1 MAKIQATMSTEIALD
16 MLQASDSIKRITQLV
31 NHATNAWKAQESQL
45 RATGD
50 YLGAAQAKYD
60 GLDNAIQ
67 QQAKIEKLR
76 KEQSELK
83 GNTVETAEQYLK
95 YQQQIDQATAKL
107 ASMESQQ
114 QKAKSSVYYYKSGLA
129 GLQQQFKQQNEVS
142 ETYIKRLQAE
152 GKESEANEEKAKHLK
167 GSIENLTKQYK
178 TQEDMLQ
185 KIAAESGKTSSEY
198 LLQKKR
204 LDETATSLANAKAN
218 ANRFNA
224 GLICNNS
231 SNNKTKLLE
240 HTSNGCRL
248 KEERAK

>member
-60 GLDNAIQ
+60 GLGNAIQQ

-107 ASMESQQ
+107 ASIDRLTIDEICER
-114 QKAKSSVYYYKSGLA
+114 KNWTTRKTYYVWL
-129 GLQQQFKQQNEVS
+129 
-142 ETYIKRLQAE
+142 RRAE
-152 GKESEANEEKAKHLK
+152 AFL
-167 GSIENLTKQYK
+167 
-178 TQEDMLQ
+178 ED
-185 KIAAESGKTSSEY
+185 
-198 LLQKKR
+198 
-204 LDETATSLANAKAN
+204 
-218 ANRFNA
+218 
-224 GLICNNS
+224 
-231 SNNKTKLLE
+231 
-240 HTSNGCRL
+240 
-248 KEERAK
+248 